1 MKTKKQA
8 EMTITVSP
16 QIETRLRRKA
26 AQTGQD
32 ADALAVSLLSE
43 ALDNEASEE
52 ELRAEY
58 HSLADLEMAGPLTDT
73 QTARLRHVEA
83 RLDDWEERRPAVQAL
98 YRRRAQDDR
107 KLDRILAFLE
117 SLPHTH

>member
-1 MKTKKQA
+1 
-8 EMTITVSP
+8 MTITVSQ

-32 ADALAVSLLSE
+32 ADTLAASLLSD

-58 HSLADLEMAGPLTDT
+58 HSLADLETTGHLTDT
-73 QTARLRHVEA
+73 QAARLRHVEV
-83 RLDDWEERRPAVQAL
+83 RLDDWEERRPAAEAL
-98 YRRRAQDDR
+98 YRRLAQDDQ
-107 KLDRILAFLE
+107 KLDRILAFLD
-117 SLPHTH
+117 SLPQAH

>member
-1 MKTKKQA
+1 
-8 EMTITVSP
+8 MTITVSP

-32 ADALAVSLLSE
+32 TDTLAVSLLSE

-58 HSLADLEMAGPLTDT
+58 HGLVDLETAGLLTDA
-73 QTARLRHVEA
+73 QAARLRHVET
-83 RLDDWEERRPAVQAL
+83 RLDDWDERRPAVQAL
-98 YRRRAQDDR
+98 YQRLAQDDR

-117 SLPHTH
+117 SLPQAQ